1 MQLRHLKTLMPP
13 ADGMCRVT
21 AICFSPNNVRLAV
34 VTVDKVVHLFD
45 ENGER
50 RDKFATKPGDK
61 VREGRARGPAG
72 AAPPSGLPLHGW
84 LQMGPKAYIVTGMAF
99 SPDST
104 RLAVAQSDNIVFVY
118 KLGADWTGKAGE
130 GEALP

>member
-21 AICFSPNNVRLAV
+21 ALCFSPNNARLAV

-45 ENGER
+45 ETGER

-61 VREGRARGPAG
+61 VRGRASAATARGAR
-72 AAPPSGLPLHGW
+72 AA
-84 LQMGPKAYIVTGMAF
+84 A
-99 SPDST
+99 
-104 RLAVAQSDNIVFVY
+104 
-118 KLGADWTGKAGE
+118 
-130 GEALP
+130 